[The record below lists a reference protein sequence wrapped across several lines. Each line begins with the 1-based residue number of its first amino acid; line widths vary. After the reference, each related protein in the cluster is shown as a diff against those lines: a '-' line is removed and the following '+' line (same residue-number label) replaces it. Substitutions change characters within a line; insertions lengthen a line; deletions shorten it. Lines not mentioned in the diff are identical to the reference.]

1 MSELVVALA
10 IVHHLVLSKN
20 IPIPDVAKQFAE
32 LTKNYLIIEFVP
44 LNDEKSQQLI
54 ANKTNYHI
62 PYDTNAF
69 ENYFTA
75 YFNIEKKQIIPGTD
89 RVLYRM
95 KRNADR

>member
-1 MSELVVALA
+1 VVALA

-54 ANKTNYHI
+54 ANKTNYHT

-69 ENYFTA
+69 ENILLHILT
-75 YFNIEKKQIIPGTD
+75 
-89 RVLYRM
+89 
-95 KRNADR
+95 